1 MTGLLLAVFVIERS
15 PWRMRVLV
23 TVEALLVGTVSVKL
37 FGAVTVAVFVKALA
51 SDEGSTVPVTV

>member
-1 MTGLLLAVFVIERS
+1 MVIERS

-37 FGAVTVAVFVKALA
+37 LGAVTVAVFVKALA
-51 SDEGSTVPVTV
+51 ADDGSTVPVTVKTI